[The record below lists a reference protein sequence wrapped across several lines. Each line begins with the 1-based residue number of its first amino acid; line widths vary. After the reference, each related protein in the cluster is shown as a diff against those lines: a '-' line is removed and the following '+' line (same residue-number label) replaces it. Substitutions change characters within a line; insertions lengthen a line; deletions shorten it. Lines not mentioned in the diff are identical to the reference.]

1 MQPVVGR
8 VSNRRRG
15 LRDQLAVRGIRN
27 DTTLCD
33 RLLQEAD
40 VAILPGSAFGRSGDE
55 LTARLAYIDFHG
67 RRLRTGSAGGLSG
80 AQRESPSG
88 LIKSRAR
95 LTFPATKECSS
106 LHPRPDANRLGLDT
120 PATQGRLPIDS
131 TNPFLFP
138 VLYSLLLRRP
148 FPLSRLCPRL

>member
-27 DTTLCD
+27 DTTMYD

-67 RRLRTGSAGGLSG
+67 HRALAAAERT
-80 AQRESPSG
+80 
-88 LIKSRAR
+88 
-95 LTFPATKECSS
+95 S
-106 LHPRPDANRLGLDT
+106 LERD
-120 PATQGRLPIDS
+120 LPEDFADRFCWRVVRGTERIAEWAH
-131 TNPFLFP
+131 
-138 VLYSLLLRRP
+138 
-148 FPLSRLCPRL
+148 

>member
-33 RLLQEAD
+33 RLLHEAD

-67 RRLRTGSAGGLSG
+67 RRALAAAERTSLERDLPEDFADRFCRRVVQGVERIAEWAYQKTRQLDIPYDAGMLV
-80 AQRESPSG
+80 AAAE
-88 LIKSRAR
+88 
-95 LTFPATKECSS
+95 T
-106 LHPRPDANRLGLDT
+106 
-120 PATQGRLPIDS
+120 
-131 TNPFLFP
+131 
-138 VLYSLLLRRP
+138 
-148 FPLSRLCPRL
+148 